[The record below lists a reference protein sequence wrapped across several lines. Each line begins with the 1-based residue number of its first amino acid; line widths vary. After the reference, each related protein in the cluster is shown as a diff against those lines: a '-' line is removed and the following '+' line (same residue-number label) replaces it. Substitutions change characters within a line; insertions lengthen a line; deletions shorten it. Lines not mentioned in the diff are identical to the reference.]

1 MTITC
6 YLLTFNLFYKL
17 SFIIMSIV
25 NNIMIQKALYFKN
38 IFNFYEQYVK

>member
-25 NNIMIQKALYFKN
+25 NIMIQKALYFKN